1 MKNTYSNFLLIFFS
15 CFSFAS
21 YAQGDLLLNT
31 DEQKIILSYGKSLHD
46 LGDEISAQVMWIITD
61 MDKNEV
67 IASGSGDD
75 LAKYVFKKPGMYQVD
90 INENIIHDSNSCNHK
105 HFPEKMLVE
114 VSPLKMDFDFKSVK
128 LSRNIIG
135 GQSVNGTILSVD
147 VRFSSYDNSDS
158 FYTQGFN
165 TAGVRTSVVGKL
177 KNGQKRLQ
185 NGINT
190 LEFNLEGQATKNT
203 YIMFDF
209 VDINGNVQSY
219 GFTNKIQ

>member
-67 IASGSGDD
+67 IASGSGDA
-75 LAKYVFKKPGMYQVD
+75 LTKYVFEKPGMYQVD
-90 INENIIHDSNSCNHK
+90 INENLIHDQNSCNHK

-128 LSRNIIG
+128 VSRNIIG
-135 GQSVNGTILSVD
+135 GQSVNDTMLSID
-147 VRFSSYDNSDS
+147 VRFSSYDNSDAV
-158 FYTQGFN
+158 YKQGFN
-165 TAGVRTSVVGKL
+165 TAGVGTSVTGKL
-177 KNGQKRLQ
+177 KNGDAKLRQGK
-185 NGINT
+185 NT
-190 LEFNLEGQATKNT
+190 LEFKLEGQATKGT
-203 YIMFDF
+203 YIMIDF
-209 VDINGNVQSY
+209 VDINGQVQTY

>member
-1 MKNTYSNFLLIFFS
+1 MKNNYSNFLLILFS
-15 CFSFAS
+15 CFSFVS
-21 YAQGDLLLNT
+21 YAQGNLLQ
-31 DEQKIILSYGKSLHD
+31 DDGQKTIVSYGKTLSD
-46 LGDEISAQVMWIITD
+46 LGDEISTQVTWSITD
-61 MDKNEV
+61 IDRNEV
-67 IASGSGDD
+67 IASGSGDA
-75 LAKYVFKKPGMYQVD
+75 LTKYVFEKPGMYQVD
-90 INENIIHDSNSCNHK
+90 INENLIHDQNSCNHK

>member
-61 MDKNEV
+61 IDRNEV
-67 IASGSGDD
+67 IASGSGDA
-75 LAKYVFKKPGMYQVD
+75 LTKYVFEKPGMYQVD
-90 INENIIHDSNSCNHK
+90 INENLIHDQNSCNHK

-128 LSRNIIG
+128 VSRNIIG
-135 GQSVNGTILSVD
+135 GQSVNDTMLSVD
-147 VRFSSYDNSDS
+147 VRFSSYDNSDAV
-158 FYTQGFN
+158 YKQGFN
-165 TAGVRTSVVGKL
+165 TAGVGTSVAGKL
-177 KNGQKRLQ
+177 KNGEAKLRQGK
-185 NGINT
+185 NT
-190 LEFNLEGQATKNT
+190 LEFKLEGQATKGT

-209 VDINGNVQSY
+209 VDINGQVQTY

>member
-67 IASGSGDD
+67 IASGSGDA
-75 LAKYVFKKPGMYQVD
+75 LTKYVFEKPGMYQVD
-90 INENIIHDSNSCNHK
+90 INENLIHDQNSCNHK

-128 LSRNIIG
+128 VSRNIIG
-135 GQSVNGTILSVD
+135 GQSVNDTMLSID
-147 VRFSSYDNSDS
+147 VRFSSYDNSDAV
-158 FYTQGFN
+158 YKQGFN
-165 TAGVRTSVVGKL
+165 TAGVGTSVAGKL
-177 KNGQKRLQ
+177 KNGEAKLRQGK
-185 NGINT
+185 NT
-190 LEFNLEGQATKNT
+190 LEFKLEGQATKGT
-203 YIMFDF
+203 YIMIDF
-209 VDINGNVQSY
+209 VDINGQVQTY

>member
-67 IASGSGDD
+67 IASGSGDA
-75 LAKYVFKKPGMYQVD
+75 LTKYVFEKPGMYQVD
-90 INENIIHDSNSCNHK
+90 INENLIHDQNSCNHK

-128 LSRNIIG
+128 VSRNIIG
-135 GQSVNGTILSVD
+135 GQSVNDTMLSID
-147 VRFSSYDNSDS
+147 VRFSSYDNSDAV
-158 FYTQGFN
+158 YKQGFN
-165 TAGVRTSVVGKL
+165 TAGVGTSVAGKL
-177 KNGQKRLQ
+177 KNGEAKLRQGK
-185 NGINT
+185 NT
-190 LEFNLEGQATKNT
+190 LEFKLEGQATKGT

-209 VDINGNVQSY
+209 VDINGQVQTY

>member
-1 MKNTYSNFLLIFFS
+1 M
-15 CFSFAS
+15 
-21 YAQGDLLLNT
+21 
-31 DEQKIILSYGKSLHD
+31 
-46 LGDEISAQVMWIITD
+46 ITA
-61 MDKNEV
+61 
-67 IASGSGDD
+67 I
-75 LAKYVFKKPGMYQVD
+75 Q
-90 INENIIHDSNSCNHK
+90 
-105 HFPEKMLVE
+105 
-114 VSPLKMDFDFKSVK
+114 
-128 LSRNIIG
+128 
-135 GQSVNGTILSVD
+135 
-147 VRFSSYDNSDS
+147 